1 MIRRPPRS
9 TLFPLHDALPIWG
22 QAARALP
29 VTDAAAGTRA
39 TCLGP
44 NRRDIMAGPQR
55 LTEGNDNW
63 SGFLA
68 FDDYVLGLGGADIM
82 NGAGGN
88 DRLYGGAGGDTIRG
102 GDGDDILDGGD
113 DLQLVAVDSDNSSD
127 HLLGEA
133 GNDTLRG
140 KNGDDVLDGGFGAD
154 NLYGGE
160 GRDTLFSTSLGGT
173 SFNVNVVS

>member
-68 FDDYVLGLGGADIM
+68 FDDRSEEHTSELQSLAYLVC
-82 NGAGGN
+82 
-88 DRLYGGAGGDTIRG
+88 RL
-102 GDGDDILDGGD
+102 
-113 DLQLVAVDSDNSSD
+113 
-127 HLLGEA
+127 LLEKKKKRQQQ
-133 GNDTLRG
+133 TP
-140 KNGDDVLDGGFGAD
+140 
-154 NLYGGE
+154 
-160 GRDTLFSTSLGGT
+160 S
-173 SFNVNVVS
+173 